1 MAMGQSFPRSVS
13 KSKLSP
19 TRCPRWQPR
28 FPSRSMRVMRIA
40 GRAMDN
46 SLLLFFIHIIAHN
59 VDFVSPAS

>member
-1 MAMGQSFPRSVS
+1 
-13 KSKLSP
+13 
-19 TRCPRWQPR
+19 
-28 FPSRSMRVMRIA
+28 MRVMRIA